1 MILYYGRGQL
11 NEFVGDPNGILD
23 VVSNINHF
31 IHMAFSV
38 VDHESVIILVLFWQN
53 RREFTHD

>member
-11 NEFVGDPNGILD
+11 NELVGDPNGLLD
-23 VVSNINHF
+23 AVSNINHF

-38 VDHESVIILVLFWQN
+38 VDHDSVLISFILAKQKGIYK
-53 RREFTHD
+53 